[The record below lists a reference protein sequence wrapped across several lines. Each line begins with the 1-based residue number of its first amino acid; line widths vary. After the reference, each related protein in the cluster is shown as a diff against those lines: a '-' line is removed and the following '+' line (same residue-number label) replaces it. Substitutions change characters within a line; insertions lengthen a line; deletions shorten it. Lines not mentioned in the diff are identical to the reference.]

1 MSKFIKK
8 YYIALCLL
16 GIGACLLFLNII
28 ARLQFNGVTFDLTE
42 NQRYSLSEY
51 SCRQAS
57 ILNQP
62 LYMTIYYSADMPQ
75 ENPVYAKYAEYVMR
89 LLKQYQ
95 HCSQDKIFI
104 ALKNPQPYSE
114 TENEAKQEGI
124 TPLPSSSGQTNL
136 YFGIVLSDADGKRYK
151 ISEFSMERDFWLEKD
166 ITTVLSRFNEP
177 NRKIVGLISP
187 LHKMITRRYG
197 RGLESY
203 AFIQELSERYDI
215 LELAANVSDIPEN
228 IDTLIVVAPLKMPQS
243 LAYAL
248 DQYVLRGGKLIMLL
262 DTLVE
267 NPRYKMTFDN
277 LNGINRVLANWGVQ
291 MSEALVGSR
300 QYGKN
305 EFMKDGNNGWR
316 QTPYPLWLDLPEA
329 TFKTD
334 KAIMTPLKNIHLR
347 SAVELKE
354 LEHTDDFKI
363 TSLIQLDKG
372 GNYILSEDIYDK
384 NNVVETYQEENRPY
398 NLAVLIEGKF
408 HSLFEQIPSSVQTG
422 EHNYLYY
429 SQQPAQILLVG
440 DSDFVRDDVWLE
452 DGELN
457 DNGQLVLRAVEIFN
471 NQQKM
476 ADLYK
481 SQMKLNQES
490 LGSRIY
496 KRITDKYLPQVSRL
510 QQELEQ
516 LYQEHNDMRVAI
528 EQKTE
533 KFNAATILRDT
544 EIKEKI
550 EDLQQQLQYND
561 YQIKNNFKS
570 ETQNII
576 IINLIVFPVG
586 IVLLWIG
593 IYGWLSR
600 RGRKKIKE
608 NFNAR

>member
-1 MSKFIKK
+1 M
-8 YYIALCLL
+8 
-16 GIGACLLFLNII
+16 
-28 ARLQFNGVTFDLTE
+28 
-42 NQRYSLSEY
+42 
-51 SCRQAS
+51 
-57 ILNQP
+57 
-62 LYMTIYYSADMPQ
+62 
-75 ENPVYAKYAEYVMR
+75 
-89 LLKQYQ
+89 
-95 HCSQDKIFI
+95 
-104 ALKNPQPYSE
+104 KNPQPYSE

-372 GNYILSEDIYDK
+372 GNYILSEDI
-384 NNVVETYQEENRPY
+384 
-398 NLAVLIEGKF
+398 
-408 HSLFEQIPSSVQTG
+408 
-422 EHNYLYY
+422 
-429 SQQPAQILLVG
+429 
-440 DSDFVRDDVWLE
+440 
-452 DGELN
+452 
-457 DNGQLVLRAVEIFN
+457 
-471 NQQKM
+471 
-476 ADLYK
+476 
-481 SQMKLNQES
+481 
-490 LGSRIY
+490 
-496 KRITDKYLPQVSRL
+496 
-510 QQELEQ
+510 
-516 LYQEHNDMRVAI
+516 
-528 EQKTE
+528 
-533 KFNAATILRDT
+533 
-544 EIKEKI
+544 
-550 EDLQQQLQYND
+550 
-561 YQIKNNFKS
+561 
-570 ETQNII
+570 
-576 IINLIVFPVG
+576 
-586 IVLLWIG
+586 
-593 IYGWLSR
+593 
-600 RGRKKIKE
+600 
-608 NFNAR
+608 